1 VRESPPPD
9 PPASVV
15 YAATGG
21 APRPAPASERAS
33 PAPPS
38 PPPAKTGKPVEP
50 STVAQSA
57 ALPPPATTATA
68 PPVAPV
74 PDAAQV
80 LAMMK
85 RAEGL
90 AALGD
95 LSGARLFWERLA
107 LQGHKEAALMLAR
120 SYDGAW
126 LRGQGVVGV
135 PADPVRAAY
144 WYDRAGV
151 GVGGQAKP

>member
-1 VRESPPPD
+1 VPSDR
-9 PPASVV
+9 
-15 YAATGG
+15 GG
-21 APRPAPASERAS
+21 A
-33 PAPPS
+33 
-38 PPPAKTGKPVEP
+38 
-50 STVAQSA
+50 
-57 ALPPPATTATA
+57 
-68 PPVAPV
+68 